1 MKWWY
6 LLLGLAPVPVGFQVD
21 EWTDSVIHATVTLYP
36 LALVLLGGVLQS
48 RQLVDRLFK
57 QKNEAPVRD
66 EHEGVHGGD
75 GPGVCK
81 ED

>member
-1 MKWWY
+1 MF
-6 LLLGLAPVPVGFQVD
+6 GLVPVPVGFKVD

-36 LALVLLGGVLQS
+36 LGLVFLGGVLRS
-48 RQLVDRLFK
+48 KQLVDQLFK
-57 QKNEAPVRD
+57 QKDEAPVRD
-66 EHEGVHGGD
+66 EYEGVHGGD